1 MMRDRGHLPERR
13 PRVVTPTAP
22 IALGGHRSRSLAQ
35 RLIELFERPRGLGRA
50 VGEAPA

>member
-35 RLIELFERPRGLGRA
+35 RLIELFERPRGEGRA
-50 VGEAPA
+50 VGGAPA

>member
-22 IALGGHRSRSLAQ
+22 IALGSHHSRSLAQ
-35 RLIELFERPRGLGRA
+35 RLIELFERLRGLGRA
-50 VGEAPA
+50 VGEEPA